1 MEHYYYAIHS
11 TGARMHAHRQHTMS
25 TDYWVI
31 DAVNGNNERR
41 ALPTTPT
48 HTHTHADTHT
58 HIHAYT
64 HTHCL

>member
-1 MEHYYYAIHS
+1 MEHYYSAIHS
-11 TGARMHAHRQHTMS
+11 TGARMHAHRQHTMP

-31 DAVNGNNERR
+31 DAMNGNNERR
-41 ALPTTPT
+41 ALPTT